1 MELSDILHQMM
12 QQSLRAA
19 QLTDLKI
26 GTVTSAKPLEIS
38 INPAMGPL
46 KQSVLYLTAAVVEK
60 RFRFWS
66 ILIHRPMA
74 PLDLRCPAW
83 HAMKT
88 APRCRCKAAIFCS
101 TARWRQGIRYFCCGC
116 RAGRN
121 TLFCPGF
128 SKEVSKWRYCQ
139 RQIWTWL
146 RG

>member
-60 RFRFWS
+60 KIPVLEHTHS
-66 ILIHRPMA
+66 SA
-74 PLDLRCPAW
+74 DGATGPALSGL
-83 HAMKT
+83 ACYENGS
-88 APRCRCKAAIFCS
+88 RAAG
-101 TARWRQGIRYFCCGC
+101 ARRLSSAQP
-116 RAGRN
+116 RAGD
-121 TLFCPGF
+121 
-128 SKEVSKWRYCQ
+128 
-139 RQIWTWL
+139 

>member
-60 RFRFWS
+60 KIPVLEHTHSSADGATGPALSGLACYENGAALPVQGGYLLHNRA
-66 ILIHRPMA
+66 LA
-74 PLDLRCPAW
+74 TGDKVLLLRVQSGQ
-83 HAMKT
+83 KYIVLS
-88 APRCRCKAAIFCS
+88 R
-101 TARWRQGIRYFCCGC
+101 
-116 RAGRN
+116 
-121 TLFCPGF
+121 LF
-128 SKEVSKWRYCQ
+128 
-139 RQIWTWL
+139 
-146 RG
+146 